1 MERVLEICKDLVNFH
16 TVTPGGREVLDCVA
30 NILTP
35 LGFSVEILNFKSEDG
50 SNSVYNL
57 YAEFCSNENGPNL
70 GFLGHLDTVPPG
82 DGWEYDPFVATVSGD
97 RLYGRGIA
105 DMKGGAGCF
114 LASLEKSIS
123 KVDGKI
129 SIFLTCDEE
138 IGTYEGAQALLKW
151 AKDNGK
157 IPTHCLI
164 GEPSSN
170 EKICDRIYIGHRGSI
185 NILTSCQGLQCHSAY
200 VTKSTKNNPAEKIG
214 RLIADVAQYEFKSD
228 SRFPETI
235 ASPTVVECSNIAQNV
250 IPGAASVNFNV
261 RFSSYSSVDMVKIFQ
276 EIGKKYDA
284 VVTYTPSGEPY
295 ICEDEKLLKLANLA
309 ISGVTGY
316 MPEFSAGG
324 GTSDGRFMIHYCPVV
339 EMGVVDATIHKANEF
354 VKIDDLAKLSEIY
367 SRFIELYFQD

>member
-1 MERVLEICKDLVNFH
+1 MERVLEICKNLVNFR
-16 TVTPGGREVLDCVA
+16 TVTPGGPEILEYVKD
-30 NILTP
+30 ILTP

-82 DGWEYDPFVATVSGD
+82 DGWEYDPFVATLSGD

-114 LASLEKSIS
+114 LASLEKSIAKIKG
-123 KVDGKI
+123 KV

-138 IGTYEGAQALLKW
+138 VGTYEGTQALLKW
-151 AKDNGK
+151 AKDNDK

-164 GEPSSN
+164 GEPSSF
-170 EKICDRIYIGHRGSI
+170 EKICDRIYIGHRGSV

-200 VTKSTKNNPAEKIG
+200 VAKSTNNNPAEKIG
-214 RLIADVAQYEFKSD
+214 RFIAEVSKYEFKSD
-228 SRFPETI
+228 DRFPETI

-250 IPGAASVNFNV
+250 TPGYASVNHNI
-261 RFSSYSSVDMVKIFQ
+261 RFSAYSTADIKLIFE
-276 EIGKKYDA
+276 EIARKYDMS
-284 VVTYTPSGEPY
+284 VSVTPSGEPY
-295 ICEDEKLLKLANLA
+295 ICEDEKLLEIAKQATFEN
-309 ISGVTGY
+309 TGY
-316 MPEFSAGG
+316 LPEFSAGG

-339 EMGVVDATIHKANEF
+339 EMGVVDATIHKANEY
-354 VKIDDLAKLSEIY
+354 VKIADLSKLSDIY